1 MSEESF
7 QVDKEDI
14 NACKP
19 DVDHDKKV
27 GRSTFFDNLQWSDGN
42 SAGPGQQNGASV
54 VTNKQEPDN
63 SFSGFANLLEGTAAA
78 ELSGSESDDSSTYSE
93 RNTEMTTV
101 QSSAPLIDIGF
112 SFDSVTAPE
121 SDPMPTS
128 KKTVQSNDL
137 FDDDFA
143 NLRSDTNTSKQQET
157 TQSLFNNE
165 FSALRVETN
174 LDRTNAPAKKSSQ
187 TSRNNNNNFG
197 VLLNFE
203 TSDTSV
209 GGEHVLKSP
218 STPNLPSTSTSV
230 ESPLIDTSDSTSN
243 ANATRSPGLKKNKS
257 TSDLFGGHG
266 DDDLFQ
272 ELTDR
277 HAPGNNDAHQPENLF
292 SIRSNNFVDP
302 FPSSPRNEKPSSSNF
317 DAFSSTSSRSMRHS
331 SSEGDLLG
339 DWGSSDF
346 TSSLKPTAPA
356 VNTNTGMHRSA
367 SSSANLGNAAARKP
381 ADPFADFG
389 NLTAGTFQKQGS
401 PSPMTAAGAPASGIR
416 TSKPQG
422 TSSPFGSSGSFGQQK
437 AQTQQKAAT
446 QQIPP
451 PKRPTP
457 TASAPNYNV
466 SSAFSGASVFGT
478 NQPAR
483 GGLGGAWGKE
493 LFLLFSFTYPQLIT
507 LHHYD

>member
-14 NACKP
+14 TASKP

-42 SAGPGQQNGASV
+42 SAGPGQQNGASL

-63 SFSGFANLLEGTAAA
+63 SFSGFAKLREGTAAA
-78 ELSGSESDDSSTYSE
+78 ELSGSESDDLSTYSE
-93 RNTEMTTV
+93 RNTELTTV

-112 SFDSVTAPE
+112 SFDSAPAPE

-128 KKTVQSNDL
+128 KKTVQSNDF

-143 NLRSDTNTSKQQET
+143 NLRSDTKTSKQQET

-174 LDRTNAPAKKSSQ
+174 LDRTNAPAKTSSQ
-187 TSRNNNNNFG
+187 TSRNDNNNFG

-218 STPNLPSTSTSV
+218 STPNLPSTSTSI

-243 ANATRSPGLKKNKS
+243 VNATRSPGLKKNKS
-257 TSDLFGGHG
+257 TSDLLGGHG

-277 HAPGNNDAHQPENLF
+277 HLPGNSDTQPENLF

-302 FPSSPRNEKPSSSNF
+302 FPSSPRNEKLSSSNF
-317 DAFSSTSSRSMRHS
+317 DAFSSASSSSMRHS

-339 DWGSSDF
+339 DWGSADF
-346 TSSLKPTAPA
+346 TSSLKPTTPA

-367 SSSANLGNAAARKP
+367 SSSANLGNTAANKST
-381 ADPFADFG
+381 DPFADFG
-389 NLTAGTFQKQGS
+389 NLTAGTFQNQRS
-401 PSPMTAAGAPASGIR
+401 SSPMTATKDLASGIR

-437 AQTQQKAAT
+437 VSTQQKTAT
-446 QQIPP
+446 QQVPP

-457 TASAPNYNV
+457 TPSAPNYNV
-466 SSAFSGASVFGT
+466 SSAFSGASVFGA

-483 GGLGGAWGKE
+483 GGFGGAWGKE
-493 LFLLFSFTYPQLIT
+493 RFLLFSFTCPQLIT